1 MLYPLNAR
9 IASQEKGLTGWTKP
23 LTGYVRFALYNGVM
37 GTARKS
43 NHDKAEHDVPHQV
56 LYRET
61 LRANPPPILVTN
73 QTMLEYMTIRREDR
87 KILDASRGKL
97 RWIVIDEAH
106 SYIGSAAAELSLLLR
121 RVMNA
126 FDVTPDQVRFVAT
139 SATIGSADEAEAVAS
154 LQRLLSDPA
163 GVPLER
169 THVVIGK
176 PQPVDLSKVL
186 TASEDRKSVV

>member
-1 MLYPLNAR
+1 MLYPLNAL
-9 IASQEKGLTGWTKP
+9 IASQEKRLTAWTKP
-23 LTGYVRFALYNGVM
+23 LTGDVRFALYNGLM

-43 NHDKAEHDVPHQV
+43 NRDKAEHDVPHQV

-126 FDVTPDQVRFVAT
+126 FDVTPDPVRFVAT
-139 SATIGSADEAEAVAS
+139 SATIGSADDQKAREDF
-154 LQRLLSDPA
+154 QRFLADIA

-169 THVVIGK
+169 AHVVVGK
-176 PQPVDLSKVL
+176 PQPVDRSNVL
-186 TASEDRKSVV
+186 DRQGVV

>member
-1 MLYPLNAR
+1 
-9 IASQEKGLTGWTKP
+9 
-23 LTGYVRFALYNGVM
+23 M

-43 NHDKAEHDVPHQV
+43 NRDKAEHDVPHQV

-126 FDVTPDQVRFVAT
+126 FDVTRSEEHT
-139 SATIGSADEAEAVAS
+139 SELQSLMRISYAVFCLNKITIIFLS
-154 LQRLLSDPA
+154 LFFFLFFY
-163 GVPLER
+163 
-169 THVVIGK
+169 
-176 PQPVDLSKVL
+176 
-186 TASEDRKSVV
+186 

>member
-1 MLYPLNAR
+1 
-9 IASQEKGLTGWTKP
+9 
-23 LTGYVRFALYNGVM
+23 M

-43 NHDKAEHDVPHQV
+43 NRDKAEHDVPHQV

-139 SATIGSADEAEAVAS
+139 SATIGSADDAEAVRSEEHTSELQS
-154 LQRLLSDPA
+154 LMRISYAVFCLKKKK
-163 GVPLER
+163 
-169 THVVIGK
+169 T
-176 PQPVDLSKVL
+176 
-186 TASEDRKSVV
+186 T

>member
-1 MLYPLNAR
+1 
-9 IASQEKGLTGWTKP
+9 
-23 LTGYVRFALYNGVM
+23 
-37 GTARKS
+37 
-43 NHDKAEHDVPHQV
+43 
-56 LYRET
+56 
-61 LRANPPPILVTN
+61 
-73 QTMLEYMTIRREDR
+73 MLEYMTIRREDR
-87 KILDASRGKL
+87 PILYASKGKL

-139 SATIGSADEAEAVAS
+139 SATIGSADDQKARED
-154 LQRLLSDPA
+154 LQRFLADIA

-169 THVVIGK
+169 AHVVVGK

-186 TASEDRKSVV
+186 TASDAPAASSVAERLAGEPQTLASLQALTPDAE